1 MPSRLFL
8 PLLILITGNV
18 SLQASDAPPPNI
30 VFILADDLGINDL
43 HCYGRAEH
51 HTPNLDQLAKEG
63 MRFTNAYAAQSV
75 CSPTRASI
83 LTGFTPARLNITTF
97 LPGRSNAP
105 SQMVLHPV
113 INNTLP
119 LEVRTLADGLH
130 RRGYTSACIGKWHL
144 GGNPV
149 ERGFDV
155 YYPGQATTPPTVTE
169 GGKGEFDLTQA
180 AEQFIEQ
187 HQAKPFFLYLAHNNS
202 HIPLGAQADRIKKFA
217 DTFNPTYAAMIETL
231 DESVGRIMKKLD
243 KLGLSKNTLFIFMSD
258 NGGLHVLE
266 GGQTPTHNTPFRAGK
281 GFLYEGGI
289 RVPLIVR
296 WPGRVK
302 ADSTCDVP
310 VISTDWTPTLLVG
323 LDGDVDVKGI
333 YDGIDLIWLLTE
345 NNTPPARP
353 LYWHQPHY
361 MNQGSRPCG
370 AIREGYWKLIEH
382 YENGKLEL
390 FNLEK
395 DIGETTDVSAKEPN
409 RVAEMRGK
417 LEKWRREVGAKG
429 NTWNPTFNY
438 ALWKQLYVE
447 TDVSKLPA
455 ASKSTETS
463 KKLESWRAAMNVAVG
478 KDAPRGIGAIYLK
491 GNDAILHG
499 EKLRFEPEPHKDTI
513 GYWANMNDW
522 AEWKVNVPKAG
533 VYEVELLQGAGKG
546 SGGAVVEITIGDQTL
561 THTVKETGHF
571 QRFVPLAVGTVN
583 LDAGKYTLTIRAK
596 TKPGFGVMD
605 LRQVVLRGVGE
616 KR

>member
-1 MPSRLFL
+1 MPSKLL
-8 PLLILITGNV
+8 PFLILLAIHLP
-18 SLQASDAPPPNI
+18 SKADDPARPNI

-43 HCYGRAEH
+43 HCYGRTEH
-51 HTPNLDQLAKEG
+51 QTPNLDQLAREG

-105 SQMVLHPV
+105 SQMLLHPT
-113 INNTLP
+113 INQQLP
-119 LEVRTLADGLH
+119 SNYKTLANSLKTE
-130 RRGYTSACIGKWHL
+130 GYTSACIGKWHL

-149 ERGFDV
+149 EQGFDV
-155 YYPGQATTPPTVTE
+155 YYPGQATTPPTNKE

-180 AEQFIEQ
+180 AEQFLDQ
-187 HQAKPFFLYLAHNNS
+187 HQSKPFFLYLAHNNP
-202 HIPLGAQADRIKKFA
+202 HIPLGAQPERIKKFA

-243 KLGLSKNTLFIFMSD
+243 ALKLTKNTLFIFMSD

-266 GGQTPTHNTPFRAGK
+266 GGQTPTHNTPYRAGK

-296 WPGRVK
+296 WPGKVK
-302 ADSTCDVP
+302 PDSTSNVP
-310 VISTDWTPTLLVG
+310 VISTDITPTLLAVLG
-323 LDGDVDVKGI
+323 EYDIKGEF
-333 YDGIDLIWLLTE
+333 DGINLLDYLTL
-345 NNTPPARP
+345 NKMPAPRP

-370 AIREGYWKLIEH
+370 AIREGNWKLIEH
-382 YENGKLEL
+382 YENGQLEL

-395 DIGETTDVSAKEPN
+395 DIGETTDVSEKEPN
-409 RVAEMRGK
+409 RVADLRGK
-417 LEKWRREVGAKG
+417 LEKWRREVHAQP
-429 NTWNPTFNY
+429 NMPNPQFNY
-438 ALWKQLYVE
+438 AFWKPLYVG
-447 TDVSKLPA
+447 TDVSKLPTA
-455 ASKSTETS
+455 AKSEESSKR
-463 KKLESWRAAMNVAVG
+463 LESWRAAMNVALG
-478 KDAPRGIGAIYLK
+478 KDVPPGIGAIYLRGK
-491 GNDAILHG
+491 DAILYG

-522 AEWKVNVPKAG
+522 AEWKVRVPKAG
-533 VYEVELLQGAGKG
+533 VYAVELLQGAGKG
-546 SGGAVVEITIGDQTL
+546 SGGAEVEISIADQTL
-561 THTVKETGHF
+561 KHTVKETGHF
-571 QRFVPLAVGTVN
+571 QCFVPITVDTVR
-583 LDAGKYTLTIRAK
+583 LEEGVHVLTIRAK